1 MLDTRCHVRHGVHMT
16 WSSADIPDQ
25 TGRRVLVTG
34 ATSGLGHETARVL
47 AGHGADVVITS
58 RSAERAEAV
67 ALDLAR
73 TTGATVRGLSLDL
86 DDLDAVRRGADAVL
100 TEGPLDLL
108 VNNAGIMA
116 TPRRLSPQGVE
127 SQLAVNHLGHVALT
141 ARLLA
146 HLRPGGRVVTVSSG
160 LHRVARTDFDDPASE
175 RRYSPF
181 RAYGR
186 SKLANLLFAFELDRR
201 LRAAGAPVAS
211 LAAHPGHAE
220 SGLRDHM
227 GRVER
232 AVGHVMGALI
242 GHSTADGALP
252 QLRAATDLT
261 AAGGEL
267 YGPGGRAGMR
277 GAPVVVTGSAA
288 AHDPALAAQ
297 VWDLSLALARVEL
310 VVPTGHDGVRA

>member
-1 MLDTRCHVRHGVHMT
+1 MA
-16 WSSADIPDQ
+16 WSNADIPDQ
-25 TGRRVLVTG
+25 TGRRAVVTG
-34 ATSGLGHETARVL
+34 ATSGLGYETARVL
-47 AGHGADVVITS
+47 AAHGADVVVTS
-58 RSAERAEAV
+58 RGAARAEA
-67 ALDLAR
+67 AAAELTR
-73 TTGATVRGLSLDL
+73 ITGAKVDGLSLDL
-86 DDLDAVRRGADAVL
+86 GDLDSVGHAADAVL
-100 TEGPLDLL
+100 AGGPLDLL
-108 VNNAGIMA
+108 INNAGIMA
-116 TPRRLSPQGVE
+116 TPRRLSPQGFE

-201 LRAAGAPVAS
+201 LRAAGATVAS

-227 GRVER
+227 GPVSR

-252 QLRAATDLT
+252 QLRAATDP
-261 AAGGEL
+261 AATGGEF

-277 GAPVVVTGSAA
+277 GAPVIVGSSTAA
-288 AHDPALAAQ
+288 RDATLAAQ
-297 VWDLSLALARVEL
+297 VWDRTLELAGVQLEL
-310 VVPTGHDGVRA
+310 TPRH